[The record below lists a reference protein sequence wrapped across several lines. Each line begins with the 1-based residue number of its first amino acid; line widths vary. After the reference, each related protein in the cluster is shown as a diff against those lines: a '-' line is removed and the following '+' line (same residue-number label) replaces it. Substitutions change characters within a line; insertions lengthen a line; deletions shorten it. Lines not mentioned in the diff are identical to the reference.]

1 MLQADHGKASMG
13 LITGV
18 LALLSIFPP
27 VATDMYLSAMD
38 DIALA
43 FHASETATELS
54 LSIFFLGLCVGQFI
68 MGPLMDGF
76 GRKPPLLAGAGLF
89 ILSSIGLLIV
99 DDIATFNALRFIQ
112 AIGACS
118 GMVVG
123 RAVVNDLH
131 SGREA
136 ARMMTILV
144 MLMTLGPILSPF
156 LGSLLLSSLG
166 WESIFFTMVGIGI
179 VAFVLAAVALP
190 ETLPPEKRSATTL
203 PHIARAFASA
213 GSQRAFLLP
222 AIVAGLVQGGIFA
235 FITGSSGIFQGI
247 YGLGNVAYGL
257 LFAFI
262 AAALICFGRV
272 NTRLLNRYEPRQIA
286 DAGLPV
292 FALSALALTISAS
305 LGNMW
310 LLVLPLWITVGLVGL
325 ITPNVVSIA
334 MELGHAG
341 SGIRSALLGG
351 LQFAIAFTVSGSVAL
366 GGTDSALS
374 MCLPILIAS
383 LLALALWKFAQAGGS
398 DLPRECPSAG

>member
-1 MLQADHGKASMG
+1 
-13 LITGV
+13 
-18 LALLSIFPP
+18 
-27 VATDMYLSAMD
+27 
-38 DIALA
+38 
-43 FHASETATELS
+43 
-54 LSIFFLGLCVGQFI
+54 
-68 MGPLMDGF
+68 
-76 GRKPPLLAGAGLF
+76 
-89 ILSSIGLLIV
+89 
-99 DDIATFNALRFIQ
+99 
-112 AIGACS
+112 
-118 GMVVG
+118 MVVG

-190 ETLPPEKRSATTL
+190 ETLPPEKRSATT
-203 PHIARAFASA
+203 PSHIARAFASA

-272 NTRLLNRYEPRQIA
+272 NTRLLNRFEPRQIA

-305 LGNMW
+305 LGNLW

-334 MELGHAG
+334 MESGQAG

-351 LQFAIAFTVSGSVAL
+351 LQFAIAFTVSASVAL

>member
-1 MLQADHGKASMG
+1 MG